1 MEFDSIRAPA
11 VASLDPG
18 EVGRPPWILTLETL
32 NTGLIYK
39 YTVTSKLSELDY
51 SFQQMHENNSL
62 YSKNCDPYT

>member
-1 MEFDSIRAPA
+1 MNNPSCISA
-11 VASLDPG
+11 
-18 EVGRPPWILTLETL
+18 LETL

-62 YSKNCDPYT
+62 YSKECDPYT